1 MAPEYNPPAPKQAH
15 REWHERQAQSRG
27 DAKGNLT
34 PEAPHVAEFR
44 AAVARGEAT
53 LPPGQDGQPFAEMYL
68 DEYRALADRWHEGR
82 AAKADRTS
90 VDYQSLRAVLDA
102 AYYQAAHGKGKER
115 HARGNPFHTQHMQ
128 TISKLLDSERGM
140 AFQAIKKLTEGLDL
154 ADRDARERELLG
166 AINYIAGIVVYWRL
180 QDREV

>member
-1 MAPEYNPPAPKQAH
+1 MAPEFNPLIKPEPNHSGWHARQPGGSAVPAPA
-15 REWHERQAQSRG
+15 SG
-27 DAKGNLT
+27 D
-34 PEAPHVAEFR
+34 R
-44 AAVARGEAT
+44 S
-53 LPPGQDGQPFAEMYL
+53 
-68 DEYRALADRWHEGR
+68 
-82 AAKADRTS
+82 S

-115 HARGNPFHTQHMQ
+115 HARGNPFEAQHMQ
-128 TISKLLDSERGM
+128 TISQLLYSDRGM

-154 ADRDARERELLG
+154 ASPEAREKELLG